1 MCKSSPAFCADI
13 QRVVLLCSHSE
24 SSQSQ
29 EAVVGRSGKLR
40 EKIAPALTGE
50 WWCCSAG
57 AQPCAHNASH
67 SQLLDTSSSLWL
79 FCVLHFLSC
88 ELNYLAV
95 VFFLFLSHSFE
106 VATLNSLFQRRH
118 SCSALSHIHA
128 HTHKLTYLAGLPLH
142 QKLQRGG
149 RGWGLWTLC
158 VCVHAC
164 RQKERESDRLCSH
177 LRLTDNS
184 RKCCFWMHKVH
195 KNEIRKLR
203 QAWNFND
210 FYF

>member
-67 SQLLDTSSSLWL
+67 SQLLDTSSSL
-79 FCVLHFLSC
+79 
-88 ELNYLAV
+88 
-95 VFFLFLSHSFE
+95 
-106 VATLNSLFQRRH
+106 
-118 SCSALSHIHA
+118 
-128 HTHKLTYLAGLPLH
+128 
-142 QKLQRGG
+142 
-149 RGWGLWTLC
+149 
-158 VCVHAC
+158 
-164 RQKERESDRLCSH
+164 
-177 LRLTDNS
+177 
-184 RKCCFWMHKVH
+184 
-195 KNEIRKLR
+195 
-203 QAWNFND
+203 
-210 FYF
+210 

>member
-1 MCKSSPAFCADI
+1 MQKLTGFLRWHSASGPSVLP
-13 QRVVLLCSHSE
+13 QRVQSVTGGSGGTEWKAQGEDSSCSDRGVVVLQRRSPTVRSQRE
-24 SSQSQ
+24 SQSTAWHKQ
-29 EAVVGRSGKLR
+29 L
-40 EKIAPALTGE
+40 PLTFLCLALPLMWAE
-50 WWCCSAG
+50 LSRCS
-57 AQPCAHNASH
+57 
-67 SQLLDTSSSLWL
+67 
-79 FCVLHFLSC
+79 
-88 ELNYLAV
+88 
-95 VFFLFLSHSFE
+95 FFLFLSHSFE

-118 SCSALSHIHA
+118 SCSALSHTHA

-195 KNEIRKLR
+195 NNEIRKLR